1 MPGNRGVDSV
11 GVSLLFAPR
20 AAYGLDMS
28 LVERST
34 GHGAFTWS
42 DIAGDPADGLRREII
57 GGVLIVNPA
66 PAHRHQRISHR
77 LAILLEQA
85 VPEHLEVLAAPF
97 DWRYDDDNVVE
108 PDLLVC
114 RVDDLDLD
122 GPLRAPAVPV
132 LLVEILSPS
141 NAGFD
146 RLVKR
151 ELYER
156 LGVAHYWIVDPGA
169 PDRGPRITAL
179 SLGSDGR
186 YTVEREVA
194 GAERFS
200 TERPVAMS
208 FTPADLLER

>member
-1 MPGNRGVDSV
+1 
-11 GVSLLFAPR
+11 
-20 AAYGLDMS
+20 MS

-57 GGVLIVNPA
+57 GGALIVNPA
-66 PAHRHQRISHR
+66 PIYRHQRVSRR
-77 LAILLEQA
+77 LHALLEQA
-85 VPEHLEVLAAPF
+85 VGERLEVVAAPF

-114 RVDDLDLD
+114 RVEDLDLD

-146 RLVKR
+146 RLIKR
-151 ELYER
+151 ELYEL

-169 PDRGPRITAL
+169 PDRDPGITAL
-179 SLGSDGR
+179 TLGDGGS
-186 YTVEREVA
+186 YEIEAEAVGT
-194 GAERFS
+194 ERFATS
-200 TERPVAMS
+200 HPGELS
-208 FTPADLLER
+208 FAPADLLGR